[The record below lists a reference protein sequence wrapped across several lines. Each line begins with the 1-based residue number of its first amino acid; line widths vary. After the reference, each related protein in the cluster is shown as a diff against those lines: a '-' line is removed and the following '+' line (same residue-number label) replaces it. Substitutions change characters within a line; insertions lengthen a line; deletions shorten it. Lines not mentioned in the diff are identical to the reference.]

1 MPTPNPLAVMKAR
14 TNRLAVEA
22 APRWYQS
29 DARYTG
35 HMVGLVAAATD
46 GSEPADPFV
55 RTYSQ
60 PQTGAVLTV
69 GTLLDRVEYSHE
81 GPEGVR
87 HDAYLNTYALVEK
100 PKRVMVQCTTCGEEW
115 DEKR

>member
-1 MPTPNPLAVMKAR
+1 MTTPNPLAVMRAR
-14 TNRLAVEA
+14 THRLAAEA

-46 GSEPADPFV
+46 GSEPAGV

-69 GTLLDRVEYSHE
+69 GLLLDTTEYSHE
-81 GPEGVR
+81 GPDGIR
-87 HDAYLNTYALVEK
+87 HDALLRTYALVEK
-100 PKRVMVQCTTCGEEW
+100 PKRVMVQCAGCGEEW